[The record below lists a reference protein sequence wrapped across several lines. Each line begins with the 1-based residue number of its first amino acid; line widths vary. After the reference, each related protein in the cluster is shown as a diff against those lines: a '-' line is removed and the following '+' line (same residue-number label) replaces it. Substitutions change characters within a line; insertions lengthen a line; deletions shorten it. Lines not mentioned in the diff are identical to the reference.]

1 MIGAIIEAHRTV
13 MGPGPLDSCSEVD
26 RLRTSLRLGTCRCQ
40 VLRQREA
47 VPCLAMGMMGIV
59 VFVVQA
65 CRVFLVMVVEL
76 AKVCEWVRVWSVACR
91 WFVSAFG
98 WIGVGTARIGARC
111 SSGVV
116 VWDFIWELAF
126 VSSNFQSAFAWASQI
141 SSHYRPPFRFAKGLG
156 PTGGLPP

>member
-59 VFVVQA
+59 VFVVQENA
-65 CRVFLVMVVEL
+65 NFDAIIRLTAMTT
-76 AKVCEWVRVWSVACR
+76 SHDI
-91 WFVSAFG
+91 AFG
-98 WIGVGTARIGARC
+98 IAQV
-111 SSGVV
+111 
-116 VWDFIWELAF
+116 
-126 VSSNFQSAFAWASQI
+126 FQSGDEIKLAALSQGAESI
-141 SSHYRPPFRFAKGLG
+141 LHVVRIDGIVKHLRMRRHDRG
-156 PTGGLPP
+156 